1 VSTLGGLSDP
11 GRESRPII
19 LSSDRRRPG
28 RPASGPEARDGSGT
42 PVPVLELR
50 GLRKTF
56 GSQEVLRGI
65 DLTLHRHEVIVVIG
79 ASGSG
84 KSTLL
89 KTVNLLEG
97 IDDGEILLQGQDIAD
112 PRTDVDATR
121 ARIGVVFQQFN
132 LFPHMTVLDNVTL
145 AARRVFR
152 RDRRSSEAAGRTL
165 LERVGLGEFAGSYP
179 DRLSGGQQ
187 QRVAIVRAIV
197 TDPELLLLD
206 EVTSALD
213 PQLVGEVLDLVTELK
228 ESGSTI
234 LMTTHEMSFARRVA
248 DRIVFLHQGAV
259 VEQGPPAELLDAP
272 QHPALVEFLSRVA
285 H

>member
-1 VSTLGGLSDP
+1 M
-11 GRESRPII
+11 
-19 LSSDRRRPG
+19 
-28 RPASGPEARDGSGT
+28 EARGASDASA
-42 PVPVLELR
+42 PVLELR
-50 GLRKTF
+50 GVRKSF
-56 GSQEVLRGI
+56 GDVGVLRGI
-65 DLTLHRHEVIVVIG
+65 DLAVQRHEVIAVIG

-97 IDDGEILLQGQDIAD
+97 IDDGQIFLQGSDISD
-112 PRTDVDATR
+112 PRVDVDATR

-145 AARRVFR
+145 ASRRVHR
-152 RDRRSSEAAGRTL
+152 VARAEASAAAVAL
-165 LERVGLGEFAGSYP
+165 LERVGLGGFASAWP

-228 ESGSTI
+228 QGGSTI
-234 LMTTHEMSFARRVA
+234 LMTTHEMHFARNVA
-248 DRIVFLHQGAV
+248 DRVVFLHEGAV
-259 VEQGPPAELLDAP
+259 VEQGPPAAVLDDP
-272 QHPALVEFLSRVA
+272 QHPALRAFLERVA
-285 H
+285 R